1 MALRLEACAVNED
14 AGVGVEA
21 GKGEADVVV
30 DEANLGG
37 RDAGVLQL
45 HCGALLA
52 AENDDGGAFDADG
65 AGAAFD
71 GLEGVFD
78 LEDVAIGTVECGLV
92 VLFMRLSMR
101 GGGGG
106 GWYLKTADS

>member
-1 MALRLEACAVNED
+1 MTLGLQAGAVNED
-14 AGVGVEA
+14 SSIRVEA

-30 DEANLGG
+30 DEADLGG

-52 AENDDGGAFDADG
+52 AEDHDGGAFDADG

-71 GLEGVFD
+71 GFEGVFD
-78 LEDVAIGTVECGLV
+78 LEDVAVGTVGWWWGLV
-92 VLFMRLSMR
+92 VLLLLGGYLSMR

-106 GWYLKTADS
+106 GT